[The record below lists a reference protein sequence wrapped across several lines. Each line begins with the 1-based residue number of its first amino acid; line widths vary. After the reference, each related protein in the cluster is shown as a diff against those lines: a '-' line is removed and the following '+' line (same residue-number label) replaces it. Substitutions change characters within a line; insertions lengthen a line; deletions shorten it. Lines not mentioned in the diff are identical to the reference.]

1 MRSSTWGIVVVLLA
15 LSGIASAQQ
24 QPTQQDDPVAVAA
37 RHAREQKKQQPKAKV
52 WDNDN
57 IPKNAGSLSVVGQPA
72 SDTGGARADS
82 SANAA
87 ASDNQT
93 AGSAAKDSAA
103 PKAEKRAAIESNLAA
118 AKEALQNLQNDLDI
132 LQRKFALDQQT
143 YYSKPGYS
151 SDKSGASALN
161 DEQDQI
167 DAKQLEMGD
176 AQRKIA
182 DLQAQLNS
190 FTDTKAAS
198 Q

>member
-57 IPKNAGSLSVVGQPA
+57 IPKNPGSLSVVGQPA
-72 SDTGGARADS
+72 SDAGGARADS
-82 SANAA
+82 SANAP
-87 ASDNQT
+87 ASET

-103 PKAEKRAAIESNLAA
+103 PNAEKRAAIESNLAA
-118 AKEALQNLQNDLDI
+118 AKEGLQNLQNDLDI

-161 DEQDQI
+161 NEQEQI
-167 DAKQLEMGD
+167 DAKQLEMGE